1 MEHWNTG
8 SCKEK
13 KLFSISPTHY
23 SNIP

>member
-13 KLFSISPTHY
+13 MLFSISPTHH